1 MPIDHYLI
9 PDYSHLYNNDKH
21 SDIHIHVGKGND
33 LTVFRVH
40 LQVLCKRSSYFDQS
54 FSDDVQ
60 TSKTQEQ
67 GETSTRIGAFTMYY
81 EDLSPIAF
89 KSILRYMYI
98 GKLSPSRHQYF
109 ELLEVLKIANKF
121 ALKKLV
127 DALLRIISEELSCLL
142 EKHIISTMIAA
153 QNEGFDVLEKR
164 CLAIIEESPE
174 TVLLSNDFLKCNKDL
189 LIKQLEKDRLDMDEA
204 DIWDCILNWTIA
216 QANVSADSKNW
227 SADDI
232 ATLKD
237 MIAEMVP
244 HLRLF
249 YMKQTNFA
257 EREPIM
263 EKLLPES
270 LYRALK
276 QFYSSNG
283 SNQNRKLPRPRIRFP
298 IINSILINK
307 EQARWIAHHIRQQA
321 PSSSRNSFHV
331 DPFCDFE
338 LLLSG
343 SLDGFT
349 PTIFHRTCDNKGPTI
364 VVAKIKNSDEIV
376 GGYCPLDWKSPR
388 NEYYG
393 NCSDSFLFAFH
404 GSGLRDAKYS
414 PVQQANHAIFF
425 TADSGPC
432 FGYNGADLYFDGKKP
447 FCSTKK
453 ESYSISIRNGRNWFA
468 IMDYEVFQV
477 VKREN

>member
-9 PDYSHLYNNDKH
+9 PDYSHLYKHDEH
-21 SDIHIHVGKGND
+21 SDIHIHVGKGSD

-40 LQVLCKRSSYFDQS
+40 LQVLCKRSSYFNQS
-54 FSDDVQ
+54 FSDDVKN
-60 TSKTQEQ
+60 SKTQAQ
-67 GETSTRIGAFTMYY
+67 GEALTSIEAFNIYY
-81 EDLSPIAF
+81 RDLSPIAF
-89 KSILRYMYI
+89 GSILRYMYM
-98 GKLSPSRHQYF
+98 GKLSPSKHQYL
-109 ELLEVLKIANKF
+109 ELLEVVKIANKF

-127 DALLRIISEELSCLL
+127 EALLRTISEELVCLL
-142 EKHIISTMIAA
+142 EKNLISTMITA
-153 QNEGFDVLEKR
+153 EDERFDALERR

-174 TVLLSNDFLKCNKDL
+174 AVLLSNDFLKCNKNL
-189 LIKQLEKDRLDMDEA
+189 LIAQLKKDRLDMGEA
-204 DIWDCILNWTIA
+204 EIWDCILNWSIA
-216 QANVSADSKNW
+216 QANVSSDSNNW

-232 ATLKD
+232 ATLK
-237 MIAEMVP
+237 MIIAEVAP

-249 YMKQTNFA
+249 YMKQPDFL

-263 EKLLPES
+263 EKLLPEA
-270 LYRALK
+270 LHKVLK
-276 QFYSSNG
+276 QFYLANG
-283 SNQNRKLPRPRIRFP
+283 NNQNITLPKPRVRFP

-307 EQARWIAHHIRQQA
+307 EQARWIAQHIRRQT
-321 PSSSRNSFHV
+321 PSSSRNSFDM

-364 VVAKIKNSDEIV
+364 VVAKIKNSNEIV

-388 NEYYG
+388 KEYYG
-393 NCSDSFLFAFH
+393 NCSDSFIFAFH
-404 GSGLRDAKYS
+404 GNGLHNAKYS
-414 PVQQANHAIFF
+414 HVQEANHAIFF

-432 FGYNGADLYFDGKKP
+432 FGYNGADLYFGGKKP
-447 FCSTKK
+447 ACSTQR
-453 ESYSISIRNGRNWFA
+453 ESYSIPIRNSNNWFA

-477 VKREN
+477 VKRD